1 MSCNYPMD
9 KGAIPLSHTKKSV
22 LVEDSFLKGFWRWI
36 LEGRILED
44 FCYPVSSVAEAWN
57 RRMIE
62 NKMSL
67 SVADFSIY

>member
-9 KGAIPLSHTKKSV
+9 KDSIPLLHTKKSV

-44 FCYPVSSVAEAWN
+44 FRYPVSSVAEAWN